1 MLNKR
6 LSEDNVYENSLQ
18 CQELR
23 FNIVKCNPYFCKY
36 ADLDGTK
43 DFKKINKRELIK
55 PFALC
60 YSSKNRVERFNVDC
74 FRTNTS
80 TDINVEKVSV
90 KISINQIVS
99 FLSMIRNTSNILTE
113 KYIEKIK
120 KDEQMNHGR
129 QNVNN
134 SVAMKTAFDNYDN
147 SMDEAKKIKETIEVF
162 SNRYYQV
169 PKKKINT
176 NCEIEDE
183 ADETDALSTKDVN
196 LAKLKSPIRM
206 VSTWLTQPLEQ
217 KQHEGRGKEEYI
229 RPCRN

>member
-1 MLNKR
+1 M
-6 LSEDNVYENSLQ
+6 
-18 CQELR
+18 
-23 FNIVKCNPYFCKY
+23 KCNPYFCKY

-206 VSTWLTQPLEQ
+206 VST
-217 KQHEGRGKEEYI
+217 
-229 RPCRN
+229 